1 MIVVLFWMSKIIDLR
16 NYGCKGKP
24 YFQYSQIIR
33 EENAHFL
40 RKYPLFVHFFAP
52 FLAFYQQLEGSKGCT
67 NLRNVL

>member
-1 MIVVLFWMSKIIDLR
+1 MIVVLFWMSKIIYLR

-40 RKYPLFVHFFAP
+40 RKYPLFVHFSPCF
-52 FLAFYQQLEGSKGCT
+52 
-67 NLRNVL
+67 